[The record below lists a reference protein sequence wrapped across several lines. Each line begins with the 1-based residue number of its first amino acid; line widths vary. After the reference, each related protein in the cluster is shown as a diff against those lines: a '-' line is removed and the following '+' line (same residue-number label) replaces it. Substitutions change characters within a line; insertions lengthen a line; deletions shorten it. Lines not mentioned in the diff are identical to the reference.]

1 MQYHSVSRFR
11 GLTVGIALTA
21 TACATVP
28 PMDKPPAPVSA
39 TTLKSAESF
48 GAPSG
53 QWPADDWWT
62 SFRSPTLNTL
72 ITEALERAPD
82 VATAAARVRAA
93 DALAQQAGAA
103 LGPTAGLTAQAGGNK
118 QSENTGIPPAFV
130 PKGIQDT
137 GSISAQAKFD
147 LDLWGRNR
155 AALAAAKGEAA
166 AARVDAAQAK
176 LMLTT
181 GIAAALADLARYQTA
196 RGVAAE
202 ALALREQTAKLTAE
216 RVAVGVDNGGAKAS
230 ADARVPQAR
239 AQISAFDEAIAL
251 TQNRMA
257 ALVGAGPDRGRSI
270 GRIDLAPLSD
280 GIPPNAGIALI
291 GRRPDI
297 VAARLRVEAAADR
310 IKVARADFYPNVSL
324 SLLAGFQS
332 LGLDTL
338 LSAGSTTGNGGIAVA
353 LPIFKSDQLQGRY
366 RGARADFDQ
375 AVARYDATVISAL
388 RDVADVIASRR
399 SVTAQ
404 RSDLAASLAA
414 AREARRI
421 AALRYRGG
429 LASQFPVLQAD
440 DALID
445 IRRTQAENDA
455 RQLALDVALMR
466 ALGGGFVTPP
476 AAPTPSDTKGAR

>member
-1 MQYHSVSRFR
+1 MQYHLVSALRSLSVV
-11 GLTVGIALTA
+11 LALA
-21 TACATVP
+21 STACATVP
-28 PMDKPPAPVSA
+28 PMDKPPTLVAA
-39 TTLKSAESF
+39 NALKS
-48 GAPSG
+48 GASLAATAG
-53 QWPADDWWT
+53 QWPMDDWWT
-62 SFRSPTLNTL
+62 GFRNPVLNTL
-72 ITEALERAPD
+72 IAEALDRAPD
-82 VATAAARVRAA
+82 IATAAARVRAA

-103 LGPTAGLTAQAGGNK
+103 LGPMAGLTAQAGGNK
-118 QSENTGIPPAFV
+118 QSENNGIPAGFV

-155 AALAAAKGEAA
+155 AVLAAAKGEAA

-181 GIAAALADLARYQTA
+181 GIVAAVADLARYQTA

-239 AQISAFDEAIAL
+239 AQISALDEAIAL
-251 TQNRMA
+251 TQNRIA

-270 GRIDLAPLSD
+270 GQIGLAPLSD
-280 GIPPNAGIALI
+280 GIPPDAGVALI

-324 SLLAGFQS
+324 NLLAGFQS
-332 LGLDTL
+332 LGLNTL
-338 LSAGSTTGNGGIAVA
+338 LSAGSITGNGGAALA
-353 LPIFKSDQLQGRY
+353 LPIFKSDTLAGRY

-375 AVARYDATVISAL
+375 AVARYDATLVGAL
-388 RDVADVIASRR
+388 REVADVIASRR

-404 RSDLAASLAA
+404 RGDLAAALAA

-421 AALRYRGG
+421 AGLRYRGG

-440 DALID
+440 DTLIE

-455 RQLALDVALMR
+455 RQLTLDVALMR
-466 ALGGGFVTPP
+466 ALGGGFMMP
-476 AAPTPSDTKGAR
+476 AVASPQSDIKGAR